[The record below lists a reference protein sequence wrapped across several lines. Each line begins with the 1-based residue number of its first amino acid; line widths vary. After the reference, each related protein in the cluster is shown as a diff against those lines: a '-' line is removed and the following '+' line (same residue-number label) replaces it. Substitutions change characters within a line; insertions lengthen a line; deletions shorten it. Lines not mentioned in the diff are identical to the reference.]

1 MLQGKEFWQDRYQRI
16 LDYEE
21 TAESTDEFDRAI
33 AWNEG
38 ADIDDSGNIVEIDV
52 PPPKTEKRNGGV
64 SEKRKVTEIADQLQL
79 KPIPVNETD
88 KAPEMPNG
96 GHLFFGGFKHFY
108 DAYWGT
114 SEVCEPYLMAGALTQ
129 MGMML
134 GRRACISIGRNPSKR
149 HVIYPNFY
157 SGIIGG
163 TSIARKSSWLRQVR
177 YDLKSVDYDIKVM
190 ESVAS
195 AEGLIEAMSKH
206 DDGGVVDTYGQN
218 APEGRRTLLL
228 FDEMKSLFGTARR
241 QITSTIIPRLTEAYN
256 CPPALEVNT
265 KHAPIQA
272 HHPVVSILAAS
283 TGEWLSDS
291 VTQSDVSGGFINRFA
306 YFLYEY
312 TEPKAEPQD
321 PHLQPLKQWYNVL
334 DRTRSHGD
342 QMRQFVLSDEAWEIY
357 EQEYNSHHKWQWEN
371 RDSFETAASA
381 REMVNSFKIALAFA
395 ASTNEL
401 NDNKVCPHAWLH
413 ARAVAKYVSQ
423 VNAYLF
429 KSIGAG
435 EESKDEKV
443 ILDKLAE
450 LNNDAKKSELRQK
463 IGGKRMSL
471 DTFNKSLDALLRAGV
486 VVITEK
492 RPIRVV
498 RVEE

>member
-1 MLQGKEFWQDRYQRI
+1 MLQGKEFWQERYQRI

-21 TAESTDEFDRAI
+21 TAESTDEYDRAI
-33 AWNEG
+33 AWSEG
-38 ADIDDSGNIVEIDV
+38 ADIDDSGNIVEIEV

-64 SEKRKVTEIADQLQL
+64 SEKRKAEVADQLQL
-79 KPIPVNETD
+79 KPIPVDTAES
-88 KAPEMPNG
+88 APEMING
-96 GHLFFGGFKHFY
+96 GGLFFGGFKHFY

-114 SEVCEPYLMAGALTQ
+114 SEVCEPYIMAGALTQ
-129 MGMML
+129 MGIML
-134 GRRACISIGRNPSKR
+134 GRRSCISIGRKPSKR

-157 SGIIGG
+157 AGIIGG

-177 YDLKSVDYDIKVM
+177 YDLQHIDYDVKVM
-190 ESVAS
+190 ESIAS
-195 AEGLIEAMSKH
+195 AEGLIDAMSK
-206 DDGGVVDTYGQN
+206 DDEGDPINTYEQN

-321 PHLQPLKQWYNVL
+321 PHFEPLKQWYNVL

-342 QMRQFVLSDEAWEIY
+342 QMRQFVLSDAKHGKSMRKNITNTINGSGRTKITLKPPPLLVRWSTPSRLPLRSPRLPTPLTTIKFRRVLGCMPAGLL
-357 EQEYNSHHKWQWEN
+357 NTFHK
-371 RDSFETAASA
+371 STPICSSPSVLA
-381 REMVNSFKIALAFA
+381 RNPK
-395 ASTNEL
+395 T
-401 NDNKVCPHAWLH
+401 
-413 ARAVAKYVSQ
+413 
-423 VNAYLF
+423 
-429 KSIGAG
+429 
-435 EESKDEKV
+435 
-443 ILDKLAE
+443 
-450 LNNDAKKSELRQK
+450 
-463 IGGKRMSL
+463 KR
-471 DTFNKSLDALLRAGV
+471 
-486 VVITEK
+486 
-492 RPIRVV
+492 
-498 RVEE
+498 

>member
-1 MLQGKEFWQDRYQRI
+1 MLQGKEFWQEKYQKI
-16 LDYEE
+16 LNYEE
-21 TAESTDEFDRAI
+21 TADNTEEYDRAI
-33 AWNEG
+33 AWSEG
-38 ADIDDSGNIVEIDV
+38 ADIDDAGNIVEIDV
-52 PPPKTEKRNGGV
+52 PPPKTEHKNGSA
-64 SEKRKVTEIADQLQL
+64 SEKRKAEVADQLQL
-79 KPIPVNETD
+79 KPIPVDTAES
-88 KAPEMPNG
+88 APEMPNEG
-96 GHLFFGGFKHFY
+96 CLFFGGFKHFY

-114 SEVCEPYLMAGALTQ
+114 SEVCEPYIMAGALTQ
-129 MGMML
+129 MGIML
-134 GRRACISIGRNPSKR
+134 GRRSCISIGRKASKR

-157 SGIIGG
+157 AGIIGG

-177 YDLKSVDYDIKVM
+177 YDLQHVDYDVKVM
-190 ESVAS
+190 ESIAS
-195 AEGLIEAMSKH
+195 AEGLIDAVSK
-206 DDGGVVDTYGQN
+206 DDEGDPINTYGQD
-218 APEGRRTLLL
+218 APEGRRSLLL

-256 CPPALEVNT
+256 CPPTLEVNT

-321 PHLQPLKQWYNVL
+321 PHFEPLKQWYNVL

-342 QMRQFVLSDEAWEIY
+342 QMRQFVLSEEAWKIY
-357 EQEYNSHHKWQWEN
+357 EEEYNEHHKWQWEN
-371 RDSFETAASA
+371 QDNFETAASA

-395 ASTNEL
+395 AATNEL
-401 NDNKVCPHAWLH
+401 DDNKVSPSAWMH
-413 ARAVAKYVSQ
+413 ARGVAKYVSQ

-443 ILDKLAE
+443 ILDKLAK
-450 LNNDAKKSELRQK
+450 LGNDAKKSELRQK

-471 DTFNKSLDALLRAGV
+471 DAFNKSLDALQRAGV